1 MKPVEHD
8 PGGSYAGES
17 NWGRDLAKK
26 LVGFGKMRIPKM
38 LGKLSGGVGWRLR
51 QLYDQAL
58 YRLTFIHR
66 RSLSNT
72 VFIGVTGSAGKT
84 TTKDLI
90 ASVLE
95 RSFSKGRKNPGSL
108 NWPEDMVRMVLS
120 TRQSDAFCIAE
131 ISAHRP
137 GAMDLPLALVRPKVG
152 VVTNIGSDHIS
163 AYKNRD
169 AIADEKGKLI
179 RSLPSGG
186 VAILNADDPRVL
198 AMRSLFAGRTVTYGL
213 SSDAQLHG
221 EAIHSAWPKRLSL
234 TATWHDESVQVTTQL
249 CGVHWA
255 PAVLAALAT
264 GVALGVPLR
273 VAAQAVADVPA
284 FEGRMAPVEVDGITF
299 IRDDWKAPLS
309 TIEPAFEF
317 MRSAQAKRRVVVL
330 GTISDYQGDS
340 TRRYVEIGE
349 SALAFADCVVF
360 VGPRASASLRA
371 KRDGNAEFR
380 AFASLRDASTYLR
393 AYLKAGD
400 LVLLKGSHKAD
411 HIQRL
416 IIQLKTEVQCWRS
429 DCGRLQSCETCELL
443 HVPSGPQATD
453 AVLISSFASAELA
466 QAAEAVTGLH
476 PSTVVLVGLGNPEAG
491 RFDTPHNVGYRALDS
506 LAQRMAQPWHRDAD
520 LALVVQCRW
529 QGATILMIKPL
540 APMNE
545 IGPVLIKLAKKLAF
559 EVRQCILVHDDL
571 DLPIGSVRARLR
583 GGDGGHRGV
592 RSILQSFQDDKF
604 RRVKIGVG
612 QPEAGQSVI
621 DYVLTPFPATQHAAV
636 EAANRTA
643 VDRIV
648 ELIRQG
654 VTAP

>member
-1 MKPVEHD
+1 MKLAVSHAK
-8 PGGSYAGES
+8 SV
-17 NWGRDLAKK
+17 GRSISTGFKNFANGLA
-26 LVGFGKMRIPKM
+26 
-38 LGKLSGGVGWRLR
+38 WRWR
-51 QLYDQAL
+51 RVCDQTL
-58 YRLTFIHR
+58 YRLTFLHR
-66 RSLSNT
+66 RRLT
-72 VFIGVTGSAGKT
+72 GTEFVGVTGSAGKT
-84 TTKDLI
+84 TTKDLV
-90 ASVLE
+90 ASILQ
-95 RSFSKGRKNPGSL
+95 RHLGNGRKSLDSL
-108 NWPEDMVRMVLS
+108 NWPEDMVRLVLG
-120 TRQSDAFCIAE
+120 TRRRHAYCVVE

-137 GAMDLPLALVRPKVG
+137 GALDLPLALVCPTVG
-152 VVTNIGSDHIS
+152 VVTHIGSDHFS
-163 AYKNRD
+163 AFKSRD
-169 AIADEKGKLI
+169 AIAEEKGKLI

-186 VAILNADDPRVL
+186 VAVLNADDPRVL
-198 AMRSLFAGRTVTYGL
+198 AMRSSFSGRTVTYGL
-213 SSDAQLHG
+213 SSDAELRG
-221 EAIHSAWPKRLSL
+221 ESIQSAWPKRLSL
-234 TATWHDESVQVTTQL
+234 TATWHGEAVQVTTQL

-284 FEGRMAPVEVDGITF
+284 FEGRMAPVEIDGITF

-317 MRSAQAKRRVVVL
+317 MRSAQAQRRVVVI

-349 SALAFADCVVF
+349 SALEFADCVVF

-371 KRDGNAEFR
+371 KRDENAEFR
-380 AFASLRDASTYLR
+380 AFASLPEASAYLR
-393 AYLKAGD
+393 AYLNAGD

-411 HIQRL
+411 HMQRL

-453 AVLISSFASAELA
+453 AGLITSFANADVQ
-466 QAAEAVTGLH
+466 QAAEAATGLD
-476 PSTVVLVGLGNPEAG
+476 PSTVVLVGLGNPQAG

-520 LALVVQCRW
+520 LALVVRCQW
-529 QGATILMIKPL
+529 QGAQILMIKPL

-592 RSILQSFQDDKF
+592 RSILQAFQDDKF

-643 VDRIV
+643 VDRIF